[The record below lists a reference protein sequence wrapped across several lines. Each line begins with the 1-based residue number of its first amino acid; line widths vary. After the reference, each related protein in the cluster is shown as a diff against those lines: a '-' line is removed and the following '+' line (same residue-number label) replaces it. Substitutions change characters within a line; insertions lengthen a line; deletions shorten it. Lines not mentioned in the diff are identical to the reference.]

1 MSAQDD
7 LATLLAALQVLH
19 SNSDRTQK
27 EEAHNYLEAF
37 QKLVSQ
43 PKQRKRLTM

>member
-1 MSAQDD
+1 MSAPQDD

-19 SNSDRTQK
+19 SNSTRAQK

-37 QKLVSQ
+37 QKLVSYSNQ
-43 PKQRKRLTM
+43 NNKAL